1 MSGPRKPN
9 KSAAEGG
16 VPESEPVAAAPAAAA
31 PQAAAAAAA
40 PEATVPPPA
49 APVAPAAA
57 APAAAAPPPA
67 APAAPA
73 ASATPAASAG
83 PPAGAQVAAAI
94 SGIATGIKE
103 KLSAAELLLGTGAL
117 LIFGVSFLLFQ
128 FLLGTN
134 FNAPS
139 ELAVIVS
146 ALLLVLIGLERTN
159 TEGFG
164 SWYRVLL
171 VLLGGILLLS
181 SAYSFLYTLRHYGS
195 QLGGLDW
202 LAMLSWWAGGIVA
215 GVGSWMTYRIRA

>member
-1 MSGPRKPN
+1 MSGPRKTN
-9 KSAAEGG
+9 KTAADGG

-31 PQAAAAAAA
+31 PQAAAVAAA

-49 APVAPAAA
+49 APA
-57 APAAAAPPPA
+57 APVAAAAAPPPA
-67 APAAPA
+67 TPAAPA
-73 ASATPAASAG
+73 ASATPAAPAG

-94 SGIATGIKE
+94 TGIATGIKE

-128 FLLGTN
+128 FLLGTS
-134 FNAPS
+134 FGPS
-139 ELAVIVS
+139 EGSVVVS

-171 VLLGGILLLS
+171 VLLGGILLLAA
-181 SAYSFLYTLRHYGS
+181 AYSFLYTLRHYGS
-195 QLGGLDW
+195 LLGGLDW

-215 GVGSWMTYRIRA
+215 GVGSFMTYRIRA

>member
-1 MSGPRKPN
+1 MTRRGGGCCRSPR
-9 KSAAEGG
+9 SHG
-16 VPESEPVAAAPAAAA
+16 AAAGPGCCRGAYLR
-31 PQAAAAAAA
+31 PRR
-40 PEATVPPPA
+40 
-49 APVAPAAA
+49 
-57 APAAAAPPPA
+57 A

-73 ASATPAASAG
+73 APAG

-117 LIFGVSFLLFQ
+117 LIFGVSFLLFE

-134 FNAPS
+134 FGPS
-139 ELAVIVS
+139 EGSVVVS

-171 VLLGGILLLS
+171 VLLGGVLLLGA
-181 SAYSFLYTLRHYGS
+181 AYSFLYTLRHYGEPAW
-195 QLGGLDW
+195 LGSTGW
-202 LAMLSWWAGGIVA
+202 RCCAGGPAASSPVSA
-215 GVGSWMTYRIRA
+215 PG